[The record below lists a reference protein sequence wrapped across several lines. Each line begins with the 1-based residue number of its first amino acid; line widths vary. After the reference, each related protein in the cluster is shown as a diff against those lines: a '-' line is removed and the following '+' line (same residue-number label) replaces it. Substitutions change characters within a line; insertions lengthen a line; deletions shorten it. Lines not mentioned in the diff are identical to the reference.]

1 MEQRLKNNQI
11 ELIYN
16 KYKDNIFYNTIVSVC
31 KPIESKL
38 VKLMPHPEEFFLDI
52 LRILDD
58 MKSNTLEF
66 KTRKLPILW
75 DSIFTETCYADSS
88 NNRFDNELQKKHYAT
103 IIIGITIFLM
113 HLCDNDKYFAEMK
126 NALTKHLIE
135 KDSDNFNELLKDVSV
150 RIEDHKVELQKWINE
165 YMSSKVLLSLE
176 IINPSDM
183 LVLPKDIDRKRT
195 RIYFTKAINANYM
208 IYENEKF
215 RWIGTGKKFNKSE
228 LAYFCGRVFN
238 YIHSPYGNDGPE
250 FPGETLD
257 KLFGVK
263 RLYDSLTQAHN
274 AKREQVW
281 RKAIDDLFD

>member
-1 MEQRLKNNQI
+1 MEQRLKNDQI

-16 KYKDNIFYNTIVSVC
+16 KYKDNIFYNIIVSVC

-75 DSIFTETCYADSS
+75 DSIFTEVYHADSS
-88 NNRFDNELQKKHYAT
+88 NNRLDNELQQKHYAT

-165 YMSSKVLLSLE
+165 YMDSKVLLSLE

-183 LVLPKDIDRKRT
+183 LVLPKDIDTKRT
-195 RIYFTKAINANYM
+195 RIYFTKAIKANYM

-238 YIHSPYGNDGPE
+238 YSHSPYGNVGTE

-281 RKAIDDLFD
+281 RKTIDDLFV